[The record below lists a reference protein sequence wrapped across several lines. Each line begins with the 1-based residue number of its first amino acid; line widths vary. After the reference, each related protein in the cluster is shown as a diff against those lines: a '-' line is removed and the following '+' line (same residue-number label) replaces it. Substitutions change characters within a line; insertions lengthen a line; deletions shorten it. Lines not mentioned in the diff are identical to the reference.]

1 MSYEE
6 MAQIN
11 RYRNALSATP
21 QNEQGPSDSGPGDN
35 GGTGDASGQQGE
47 DNAGGEGDVGGGSG
61 GLVTGLQKL
70 FCCNGQDRQADE
82 PRDDL
87 ASDTTLTSELEGV
100 DEDNLATIKDDLI
113 LLASADPLF
122 VPELEKYIEAEQAE
136 RAVRVERWL
145 QDVY

>member
-6 MAQIN
+6 MARIDK
-11 RYRNALSATP
+11 YRNALSATP

-35 GGTGDASGQQGE
+35 GGTGDASGQQDE
-47 DNAGGEGDVGGGSG
+47 DNAGGEGGVGGGSG
-61 GLVTGLQKL
+61 GLGTGLRKL
-70 FCCNGQDRQADE
+70 FCCSGHDRQANE

-136 RAVRVERWL
+136 RAVSVERWL
-145 QDVY
+145 QNVY

>member
-1 MSYEE
+1 
-6 MAQIN
+6 MAQID
-11 RYRNALSATP
+11 RYRNAISATP

-35 GGTGDASGQQGE
+35 GGTGDAGGQQGE
-47 DNAGGEGDVGGGSG
+47 DNADGEGGVGSRVLGP
-61 GLVTGLQKL
+61 GLRTL

-100 DEDNLATIKDDLI
+100 GEDNLATIKDDLI
-113 LLASADPLF
+113 LLASTDPLF

-136 RAVRVERWL
+136 RALRVERWL